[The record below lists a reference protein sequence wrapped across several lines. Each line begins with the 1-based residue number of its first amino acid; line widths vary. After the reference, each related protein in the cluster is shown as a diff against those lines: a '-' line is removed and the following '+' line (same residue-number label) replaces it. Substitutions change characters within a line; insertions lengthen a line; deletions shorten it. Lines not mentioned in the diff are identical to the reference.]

1 MMKRHLALLFACT
14 LAPAGVTLAQPAEQ
28 SEPYDIQVYFGALKL
43 DDQTAQWS
51 EISDPAVEVDFDTLP
66 VFGIESEYVLHE
78 GWVHVGLNPGGSIA
92 WQNDGT
98 RFAGSIGSGG
108 GNLVVELDNSMFL
121 AEVHLGG
128 FVRGRLHEK
137 ITTYAAA
144 GPMFLYGSH
153 EVEDQT
159 ISGGASAPALS
170 QDSASDFNMG
180 YYARAGIDFEI
191 RRSQHLGFG
200 LRYYS
205 VEMDFDDTIGNIDLE
220 GPQWVFSFRQQL

>member
-1 MMKRHLALLFACT
+1 MKRPLT
-14 LAPAGVTLAQPAEQ
+14 LIAATLLAQVSVAAADPAAS
-28 SEPYDIQVYFGALKL
+28 SEPYDIQVYFGVLEL
-43 DDQTAQWS
+43 DDQSGQWS

-66 VFGIESEYVLHE
+66 IFGIESEYVLHE
-78 GWVHVGLNPGGSIA
+78 GWVHIGLNPGGSIA
-92 WQNDGT
+92 WQNEGT
-98 RFAGSIGSGG
+98 RFAGSIGGSG
-108 GNLVVELDNSMFL
+108 GNLAVELDNSMFL

-128 FVRGRLHEK
+128 FIRGRIHDR

-159 ISGGASAPALS
+159 VSGNGSGPELS
-170 QDSASDFNMG
+170 EDSASDFNLG

-191 RRSQHLGFG
+191 RQRQHLGFG

-205 VEMDFDDTIGNIDLE
+205 VEMDFDDTIGSIDIE